1 MIRCFFAL
9 SALVL
14 ASGCASMTPA
24 DCRSANWQAVGYQDG
39 LKGNPDRLENR
50 RQACARAG
58 VAPETGADES
68 YDEGWNDGLASYCAP
83 ANAFVQGRR
92 GKQYHGVCGEDL
104 EAAFLEAYGDGLLVG
119 SVEQRHRAFS
129 LYYSGY
135 TSPPPPWGAGW
146 GVRR

>member
-1 MIRCFFAL
+1 
-9 SALVL
+9 
-14 ASGCASMTPA
+14 MTPA
-24 DCRSANWQAVGYQDG
+24 DCRSASWQAVGYQDG

-58 VAPETGADES
+58 VAPESGVDKS

-92 GKQYHGVCGEDL
+92 GKEYHGVCGEDS

-129 LYYSGY
+129 LYYNSY
-135 TSPPPPWGAGW
+135 TSPPPPWAAGW
-146 GVRR
+146 DARR